1 MDGFAMN
8 TTKIVVHIPYPTFF
22 VRLYPI
28 PKAALAASAENV
40 TSPRLYAMVEGTPDS
55 LLNVAT
61 IRYPK

>member
-8 TTKIVVHIPYPTFF
+8 TTKTTAHIPGPTFF

-28 PKAALAASAENV
+28 PKAALAASAENE
-40 TSPRLYAMVEGTPDS
+40 TSPRLYAMVAGTPES